1 MEKIPFDS
9 SITAKI
15 YHSAKVT
22 LYGYVGGYLVDWG
35 RLPYEEITA
44 TVAEVEAA
52 VKGKSSITEESTEL
66 EKVCDKLLKS
76 IVSALLEVE
85 APAKKEVV
93 KEETPVEKKAPASK
107 KKK

>member
-15 YHSAKVT
+15 YHSAKVA

-35 RLPYEEITA
+35 KLPYEELTA

-52 VKGKSSITEESTEL
+52 VKGKSSITSESTEL